1 MREGSRSMAMAVD
14 EALRTQLIEEALKHA
29 LERQPVE
36 KVADLDLTKLAVDIE
51 AVLGAEEPQP
61 LDPEGDGLTT
71 GELNAANDL

>member
-14 EALRTQLIEEALKHA
+14 ESVRTQQIEEALKHA
-29 LERQPVE
+29 LQRQPVE
-36 KVADLDLTKLAVDIE
+36 KVADLDLTMLAVDIE
-51 AVLGAEEPQP
+51 AIIGAGEPHP

>member
-1 MREGSRSMAMAVD
+1 MAMAVD

-51 AVLGAEEPQP
+51 AIIGAEPPHP

-71 GELNAANDL
+71 SELNAANDL

>member
-1 MREGSRSMAMAVD
+1 MAMAVD
-14 EALRTQLIEEALKHA
+14 EALRTQLIEEALKQA
-29 LERQPVE
+29 LERQSVE

-51 AVLGAEEPQP
+51 AVIGAERHP

>member
-1 MREGSRSMAMAVD
+1 MAMAVD
-14 EALRTQLIEEALKHA
+14 EAQRTQLIEEALKHA

-51 AVLGAEEPQP
+51 AVLGRDEPPP

-71 GELNAANDL
+71 SELNAANDL

>member
-1 MREGSRSMAMAVD
+1 MVD
-14 EALRTQLIEEALKHA
+14 ESVRTQQIEDALKHA
-29 LERQPVE
+29 LARQPVE

-51 AVLGAEEPQP
+51 AVIGIEPVNP

>member
-1 MREGSRSMAMAVD
+1 MAMVVD
-14 EALRTQLIEEALKHA
+14 EAQRTQLIEEALKHA

-51 AVLGAEEPQP
+51 AIIGAEPHP

-71 GELNAANDL
+71 SELNAANDL

>member
-1 MREGSRSMAMAVD
+1 MAMAVD

-51 AVLGAEEPQP
+51 AIIGAEPHP

-71 GELNAANDL
+71 SELNTANDL